1 MKTLLALLPLV
12 VAGFLA
18 AGCSRNANRVVVYCA
33 LDPEFAEAVLDDF
46 AKSSGIE
53 VVKRFDTEAN
63 KSVGLYEDLVAEAD
77 RPRCDVHWNNEIL
90 ATMRLQKQGILAPY
104 ASPAAKPFPDRFK
117 AKDHTWTALAA
128 RARVLIVNTSKIT
141 AQEMPTSLED
151 LTAPR
156 WKGRVAMAKPLF
168 GMTATH
174 AACLFAAWGDADAK
188 TFFEKLKANDV
199 QIVPG
204 NKQAAVGVGVGQF
217 DVGMTDTDDAF
228 AEIDQGRPVKVV
240 FPDADAPAGSGRGTL
255 FVPNTVAL
263 IKGCPNPEGGK
274 KLIDYLL
281 RPEVEAKLAK
291 GKSRQIPLNPK
302 VEVKLPPEMAAARTA
317 TKLDV
322 DFAEAAEVWDDSQ
335 RFLKDLF
342 ALR

>member
-1 MKTLLALLPLV
+1 MKTNLVLLSVLAAGLLL
-12 VAGFLA
+12 

-33 LDPEFAEAVLDDF
+33 LDPEFADVILDDF
-46 AKSSGIE
+46 ARSSGIE

-63 KSVGLYEDLVAEAD
+63 KSVGLYEDLVAEAG

-90 ATMRLQKQGILAPY
+90 ATIRLQKQGILAPY
-104 ASPAAKPFPDRFK
+104 ASPAAKPFPGAFK

-128 RARVLIVNTSKIT
+128 RARVLIVNTSKVK
-141 AQEMPTSLED
+141 AAEMPSSLED

-168 GMTATH
+168 GTTATH
-174 AACLFAAWGDADAK
+174 AACLFAAWGEADAK
-188 TFFEKLKANDV
+188 AFFEKLKANDV

-217 DVGMTDTDDAF
+217 DIGMTDTDDAF
-228 AEIDQGRPVKVV
+228 AEIDQGRPVRIV
-240 FPDADAPAGSGRGTL
+240 FPDADAGPGRRRGTL
-255 FVPNTVAL
+255 FIPNTVAL
-263 IKGCPNPEGGK
+263 IKNCPNPEGGK

-291 GKSRQIPLNPK
+291 GKSRQVPLNPNVQ
-302 VEVKLPPEMAAARTA
+302 VELPPEMEAGRAAQ
-317 TKLDV
+317 KLDV